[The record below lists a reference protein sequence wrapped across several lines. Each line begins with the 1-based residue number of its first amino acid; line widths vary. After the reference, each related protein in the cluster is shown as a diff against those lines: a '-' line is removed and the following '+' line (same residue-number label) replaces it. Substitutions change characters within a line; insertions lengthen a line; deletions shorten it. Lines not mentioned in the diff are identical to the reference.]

1 MNPSGNVNH
10 IEIERKWLVSN
21 WPAPA
26 LPLVKEEVMRQGY
39 LCTEP
44 TVRIREENLV
54 LSSDP
59 ARPVG
64 DHFILCFK
72 SRGTLA
78 RKEIEFPIAQENFA
92 ALEDL
97 IGLPLIPKTRR
108 TYALPDGLFLEV
120 NHVDEGTPTEFW
132 YAEIEF
138 PSEEAARAFRPSSV
152 GLASYLD
159 HDVTGEPGQTMG
171 AYWIATRLPSS
182 ASRPIS

>member
-1 MNPSGNVNH
+1 MNSTGNVNH
-10 IEIERKWLVSN
+10 MEIERKWIVSA
-21 WPAPA
+21 WPDTSF
-26 LPLVKEEVMRQGY
+26 PLVKEEIMRQGY

-54 LSSDP
+54 LSNDP
-59 ARPVG
+59 AVPAG

-78 RKEIEFPIAQENFA
+78 RKEIEFPIAKENFE

-97 IGLPLIPKTRR
+97 IGLPLIPKVRR
-108 TYALPDGLFLEV
+108 TYALPEGLFLEV
-120 NHVDEGTPTEFW
+120 NHVDEGAPTEFW

-138 PSEEAARAFRPSSV
+138 PSEKTAADFQPSSF

-159 HDVTGEPGQTMG
+159 QDVTGDPGQTMG
-171 AYWIATRLPSS
+171 AYWSLTRLAPS
-182 ASRPIS
+182 ASAPMS